1 MAKKGG
7 KKLRQNKDRISRKN
21 KMSSLED
28 IKIFGKIEEE
38 MSKSKSQKDYS
49 DYKYMSEKT
58 YNDLASSIIQS
69 SIYELFVSAN
79 SKRRYKVYLTCVF
92 SILLVVFMFLLFW
105 LVFNEKK
112 YDNKILTIYISSLMV
127 EVVLTVQMF
136 IKLVFDN
143 SYQTRVIEILH
154 KFLENFQ
161 KM

>member
-1 MAKKGG
+1 
-7 KKLRQNKDRISRKN
+7 
-21 KMSSLED
+21 
-28 IKIFGKIEEE
+28 
-38 MSKSKSQKDYS
+38 
-49 DYKYMSEKT
+49 
-58 YNDLASSIIQS
+58 
-69 SIYELFVSAN
+69 
-79 SKRRYKVYLTCVF
+79 
-92 SILLVVFMFLLFW
+92 MFLLFW